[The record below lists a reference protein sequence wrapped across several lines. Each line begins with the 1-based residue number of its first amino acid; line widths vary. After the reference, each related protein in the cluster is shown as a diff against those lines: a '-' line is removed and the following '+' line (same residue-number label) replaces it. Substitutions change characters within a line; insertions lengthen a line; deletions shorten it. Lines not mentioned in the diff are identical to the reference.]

1 MTDKN
6 TLTVGVL
13 MGGMSTERP
22 ISLKSGKAVAE
33 ALRSRG
39 YRVVEID
46 VSPDTPAELVHH
58 KIDVAW
64 LALHG
69 SFGEDG
75 CIQGL
80 LEIMRI
86 PYTGSGVRASAIA
99 MDKIATKRLLRGT
112 PVKLPE
118 DTVWRQDEP
127 HPTEL
132 AFPVVTKTPNG
143 GSTIGI
149 HICDDAEGLE
159 AALTDCA
166 QYEADVL
173 IEQFIKGRE
182 ITVAVLNGTAL
193 PVVEIRPLTGH
204 FDFEAKYTKG
214 QTEYL
219 VPAPIDPVIA
229 ATAQQHAEIAYKT
242 VGLSG
247 IARAD
252 FIVDAEGI
260 PWFLEINTIPGMTA
274 TSLTPM
280 SANAVGIS
288 FEELVELAVKGAQLN
303 IERGDNLESGT
314 PADETKTPPIASSR
328 N

>member
-1 MTDKN
+1 MNKN
-6 TLTVGVL
+6 LTVGVL
-13 MGGMSTERP
+13 MGGMSSERP

-39 YRVVEID
+39 YNVVEID
-46 VSPDTPAELVHH
+46 VGPTTPAELIEH
-58 KIDVAW
+58 KVDVAW

-112 PVKLPE
+112 AVNLPD
-118 DTVWRQDEP
+118 DTVWRTGDAIP
-127 HPTEL
+127 DDL
-132 AFPVVTKTPNG
+132 RYPVVTKTPNG

-149 HICDDAEGLE
+149 HICNDKQELR
-159 AALTDCA
+159 AALADCG
-166 QYEADVL
+166 QFEADVL
-173 IEQFIKGRE
+173 LEQFVAGRE
-182 ITVAVLNGTAL
+182 ITVAVLDGAAL
-193 PVVEIRPLTGH
+193 PVVEIRPLSGH

-229 ATAQQHAEIAYKT
+229 ATAQQHAEIAYRT

-247 IARAD
+247 VSRAD

-280 SANAVGIS
+280 SAGATGIS
-288 FEELVELAVKGAQLN
+288 FEDLVEMSVKSAQLH
-303 IERGDNLESGT
+303 IDRGDKVSTEANAEQ
-314 PADETKTPPIASSR
+314 PDKQPIAS
-328 N
+328 NGN

>member
-1 MTDKN
+1 MNKN
-6 TLTVGVL
+6 LTVGVL
-13 MGGMSTERP
+13 MGGMSSERP

-39 YRVVEID
+39 YSVVEID
-46 VSPDTPAELVHH
+46 VGPSTPAELVEH
-58 KIDVAW
+58 KVDVAW

-112 PVKLPE
+112 AVNLPD
-118 DTVWRQDEP
+118 DTVWRTGDAIP
-127 HPTEL
+127 DDL
-132 AFPVVTKTPNG
+132 RYPVVTKTPNG

-149 HICDDAEGLE
+149 HICNDKQELR
-159 AALTDCA
+159 AALEDCG
-166 QYEADVL
+166 QFEADVL
-173 IEQFIKGRE
+173 LEQFVAGRE
-182 ITVAVLNGTAL
+182 ITVAVLDGAAL
-193 PVVEIRPLTGH
+193 PVVEIRPLSGH

-229 ATAQQHAEIAYKT
+229 ATAQQHAEIAYRT

-247 IARAD
+247 VSRAD

-280 SANAVGIS
+280 SAGATGIS
-288 FEELVELAVKGAQLN
+288 FEDLVEMSVKSSQLH
-303 IERGDNLESGT
+303 IERGDKVSTEANAEQ
-314 PADETKTPPIASSR
+314 PDEQPIAS
-328 N
+328 NGN

>member
-1 MTDKN
+1 MNKN
-6 TLTVGVL
+6 LTVGVL
-13 MGGMSTERP
+13 MGGMSSERP

-39 YRVVEID
+39 YSVVEID
-46 VSPDTPAELVHH
+46 VGPSTPAELVEH
-58 KIDVAW
+58 KVDVAW

-112 PVKLPE
+112 AVNLPD
-118 DTVWRQDEP
+118 DTVWRTGDAIP
-127 HPTEL
+127 DDL
-132 AFPVVTKTPNG
+132 RYPVVTKTPNG

-149 HICDDAEGLE
+149 HICNDKQELR
-159 AALTDCA
+159 AALEDCG
-166 QYEADVL
+166 QFEADVL
-173 IEQFIKGRE
+173 LEQFVAGRE
-182 ITVAVLNGTAL
+182 ITVAVLDGAAL
-193 PVVEIRPLTGH
+193 PVVEIRPLSGH

-229 ATAQQHAEIAYKT
+229 ATAQQHAEIAYRT

-247 IARAD
+247 VSRAD

-280 SANAVGIS
+280 SAGATGIS
-288 FEELVELAVKGAQLN
+288 FEDLVEMSVKTAQLH
-303 IERGDNLESGT
+303 IERGDKVSTEANAEQ
-314 PADETKTPPIASSR
+314 PDEQPIAS
-328 N
+328 NGN

>member
-1 MTDKN
+1 MNKN
-6 TLTVGVL
+6 LTVGVL
-13 MGGMSTERP
+13 MGGMSSERP

-33 ALRSRG
+33 ALRNRG
-39 YRVVEID
+39 FKVVEID
-46 VSPDTPAELVHH
+46 VGPNTPAELVANNV
-58 KIDVAW
+58 DVAW

-112 PVKLPE
+112 AVNLPA
-118 DTVWRQDEP
+118 DTVWRTGDAIPQDLEY
-127 HPTEL
+127 
-132 AFPVVTKTPNG
+132 PVVTKTPNG

-149 HICDDAEGLE
+149 HICKTEDELK
-159 AALTDCA
+159 AALQDCG
-166 QYEADVL
+166 QFEADVL
-173 IEQFIKGRE
+173 LEQFVGGRE
-182 ITVAVLNGTAL
+182 ITVAVLDGAAL
-193 PVVEIRPLTGH
+193 PVVEIRPLGGH

-247 IARAD
+247 VSRAD
-252 FIVDAEGI
+252 FIVDADGI

-280 SANAVGIS
+280 SAGATGVS
-288 FEELVELAVKGAQLN
+288 FEDLVEMSVKTAQLH
-303 IERGDNLESGT
+303 IERGDQVPTEANAGRPEG
-314 PADETKTPPIASSR
+314 PPIAS
-328 N
+328 NGN

>member
-1 MTDKN
+1 MNKN
-6 TLTVGVL
+6 LTVGVL
-13 MGGMSTERP
+13 MGGMSSERP

-39 YRVVEID
+39 YNVVEID
-46 VSPDTPAELVHH
+46 VGPSTPAELVEH
-58 KIDVAW
+58 KVDVAW

-112 PVKLPE
+112 AVNLPD
-118 DTVWRQDEP
+118 DTVWRTGEAIPDD
-127 HPTEL
+127 L
-132 AFPVVTKTPNG
+132 RYPVVTKTPNG

-149 HICDDAEGLE
+149 HICNDKQELR
-159 AALTDCA
+159 AALADCG
-166 QYEADVL
+166 QFEADVL
-173 IEQFIKGRE
+173 LEQFVAGRE
-182 ITVAVLNGTAL
+182 ITVAVLDGAAL
-193 PVVEIRPLTGH
+193 PVVEIRPLSGH

-229 ATAQQHAEIAYKT
+229 ATAQQHAEIAYRT

-247 IARAD
+247 VSRAD

-280 SANAVGIS
+280 SAGATGIS
-288 FEELVELAVKGAQLN
+288 FEDLVEMSVKTAQLH
-303 IERGDNLESGT
+303 IDRGDKVSTEANAEQ
-314 PADETKTPPIASSR
+314 PDEQPIAS
-328 N
+328 NGN

>member
-1 MTDKN
+1 MNKN
-6 TLTVGVL
+6 LKVGVL
-13 MGGMSTERP
+13 MGGMSSERP

-39 YRVVEID
+39 YEVVEID
-46 VSPDTPAELVHH
+46 VSPDTPAELVANQV
-58 KIDVAW
+58 DVAW

-112 PVKLPE
+112 GVHLPD
-118 DTVWRQDEP
+118 DTVWRTGSPLPQG
-127 HPTEL
+127 L
-132 AFPVVTKTPNG
+132 RYPVVTKTPNG

-149 HICDDAEGLE
+149 HICENEEQLNDAL
-159 AALTDCA
+159 ADCG
-166 QYEADVL
+166 QFEADVL
-173 IEQFIKGRE
+173 LEQFIGGRE
-182 ITVAVLNGTAL
+182 ITVAVLDGAAL
-193 PVVEIRPLTGH
+193 PVVEIRPLSGH

-229 ATAQQHAEIAYKT
+229 ATAQQHAELAYKT

-247 IARAD
+247 VSRAD
-252 FIVDAEGI
+252 FIVDADGI

-280 SANAVGIS
+280 SAGATGVS
-288 FEELVELAVKGAQLN
+288 FEDLVEMSVKSAQLH
-303 IERGDNLESGT
+303 IDRGDKVPSEANPERPEES
-314 PADETKTPPIASSR
+314 PIASNGS
-328 N
+328 

>member
-1 MTDKN
+1 MNKN
-6 TLTVGVL
+6 LTIGVL
-13 MGGMSTERP
+13 MGGMSSERP

-39 YRVVEID
+39 YGVVEID
-46 VSPDTPAELVHH
+46 VGPHTPAELVKHNV
-58 KIDVAW
+58 DVAW

-112 PVKLPE
+112 EVNLPD
-118 DTVWRQDEP
+118 DTVWRTGESIP
-127 HPTEL
+127 RNL
-132 AFPVVTKTPNG
+132 RYPVVTKTPNG

-149 HICDDAEGLE
+149 HICNNEVELE
-159 AALTDCA
+159 TALADCE
-166 QYEADVL
+166 QFEADVL
-173 IEQFIKGRE
+173 LEQFVAGRE
-182 ITVAVLNGTAL
+182 ITVAVLDGAAL
-193 PVVEIRPLTGH
+193 PVVEIRPLSGH

-229 ATAQQHAEIAYKT
+229 ATAQQHAEIAYRT

-247 IARAD
+247 VSRAD

-280 SANAVGIS
+280 SAGATGVS
-288 FEELVELAVKGAQLN
+288 FEDLVEMSVKSAQLH
-303 IERGDNLESGT
+303 IERGDKVSTEANTEQ
-314 PADETKTPPIASSR
+314 PDEKPIAS
-328 N
+328 NGN

>member
-1 MTDKN
+1 MTKN
-6 TLTVGVL
+6 LTVGVL
-13 MGGMSTERP
+13 MGGMSSERP
-22 ISLKSGKAVAE
+22 ISMKSGKAVAE

-39 YRVVEID
+39 YTVVEID
-46 VSPDTPAELVHH
+46 VGPNTPAELVAH
-58 KIDVAW
+58 KVDVAW

-112 PVKLPE
+112 SVNLPE
-118 DTVWRQDEP
+118 DTVWRTGQP
-127 HPTEL
+127 LPAGL
-132 AFPVVTKTPNG
+132 QYPVVTKTPNG

-149 HICDDAEGLE
+149 HICADQAELKSALE
-159 AALTDCA
+159 DCG
-166 QYEADVL
+166 QFEADVL
-173 IEQFIKGRE
+173 LEQFVAGRE
-182 ITVAVLNGTAL
+182 ITVAVLDGAAL
-193 PVVEIRPLTGH
+193 PVVEIRPLSGH

-229 ATAQQHAEIAYKT
+229 ATAQQHAEMAYKT

-252 FIVDAEGI
+252 FIVDADGI

-280 SANAVGIS
+280 SAGATGVN
-288 FEELVELAVKGAQLN
+288 FEDLVEMAVKGAQLH
-303 IERGDNLESGT
+303 IDRGDNVPSEANSERS
-314 PADETKTPPIASSR
+314 DEPSLAS
-328 N
+328 NGH

>member
-1 MTDKN
+1 MTDPH

-13 MGGMSTERP
+13 MGGMSSERP
-22 ISLKSGKAVAE
+22 ISMKSGRAVSE

-39 YRVVEID
+39 YTVVEID
-46 VSPDTPAELVHH
+46 VGPDTPAQLIAHGVN
-58 KIDVAW
+58 VAW

-80 LEIMRI
+80 LEVMRI

-112 PVKLPE
+112 SVALP
-118 DTVWRQDEP
+118 DDSVWTRGQ
-127 HPTEL
+127 PTPEGL
-132 AFPVVTKTPNG
+132 QYPVVTKTPNG

-149 HICDDAEGLE
+149 HICENQDELE
-159 AALTDCA
+159 SALNDCA
-166 QYEADVL
+166 QFEGSVL
-173 IEQFIKGRE
+173 LEQFIAGTE
-182 ITVAVLNGTAL
+182 ITVAVIDGSAM
-193 PVVEIRPLTGH
+193 PVVEIRPLTGT

-219 VPAPIDPVIA
+219 VPAPIDPVVA
-229 ATAQQHAEIAYKT
+229 ATAQSAAEVAFQR

-247 IARAD
+247 VARAD
-252 FIVDAEGI
+252 FIVDEQGI

-280 SANAVGIS
+280 AAGATGVS
-288 FEELVELAVKGAQLN
+288 FEDLVEMALKGAQLHV
-303 IERGDNLESGT
+303 ERGDKITSSSG
-314 PADETKTPPIASSR
+314 PQDEQSSPLAS
-328 N
+328 NGN

>member
-1 MTDKN
+1 MTDPKN
-6 TLTVGVL
+6 LKVGVL

-39 YRVVEID
+39 YDVVEID
-46 VSPDTPAELVHH
+46 VGPETPKLLIDQGV
-58 KIDVAW
+58 DVAW

-112 PVKLPE
+112 SVHLPE
-118 DTVWRQDEP
+118 DFVWRTGETIPKDIS
-127 HPTEL
+127 
-132 AFPVVTKTPNG
+132 FPVVTKTPNG

-149 HICDDAEGLE
+149 HICTDADSLE
-159 AALTDCA
+159 SALNDCG
-166 QYEADVL
+166 QFEDDVL
-173 IEQFIKGRE
+173 IEQFINGRE
-182 ITVAVLNGTAL
+182 ITVAVLDGAAL
-193 PVVEIRPLTGH
+193 PVVEIRPIKGH

-229 ATAQQHAEIAYKT
+229 ATAQTHAETAYKA

-280 SANAVGIS
+280 SANATGVS
-288 FEELVELAVKGAQLN
+288 FEDLVETSVKTAKLH
-303 IERGDNLESGT
+303 IERGDKMVTEANTEDKLSE
-314 PADETKTPPIASSR
+314 AIASG
-328 N
+328 NA

>member
-1 MTDKN
+1 MTSN
-6 TLTVGVL
+6 TTQTIAVL
-13 MGGMSTERP
+13 MGGMSSERP
-22 ISLKSGKAVAE
+22 ISMKSGKAVAA

-39 YRVVEID
+39 HTVVEID
-46 VSPDTPAELVHH
+46 VGPNLPADLREHN
-58 KIDVAW
+58 IDVAW

-75 CIQGL
+75 CVQGL

-99 MDKIATKRLLRGT
+99 MDKIATKRILRGT
-112 PVKLPE
+112 DIPLPE
-118 DTVWRQDEP
+118 DTVWNQGEATP
-127 HPTEL
+127 KNLTY
-132 AFPVVTKTPNG
+132 PVVAKTPNG

-149 HICDDAEGLE
+149 HICDNEETLT
-159 AALTDCA
+159 AALDDCGRF
-166 QYEADVL
+166 EPCVL
-173 IEQFIKGRE
+173 LEQFVAGKE
-182 ITVAVLNGTAL
+182 ITVALIDGEPM
-193 PVVEIRPLTGH
+193 PVVEIRPAEGF

-229 ATAQQHAEIAYKT
+229 ATAQQYAQTAFRA

-252 FIVDAEGI
+252 FIVDNDGI

-280 SANAVGIS
+280 AAGAKGTS
-288 FEELVELAVKGAQLN
+288 FEDLVEICLKGAQLHN
-303 IERGDNLESGT
+303 ERDDEKPSEANQSL
-314 PADETKTPPIASSR
+314 DETQTIASNSL
-328 N
+328 

>member
-1 MTDKN
+1 MTDPH

-13 MGGMSTERP
+13 MGGMSSERP
-22 ISLKSGKAVAE
+22 ISMKSGHAVSE

-39 YRVVEID
+39 YNVVEID
-46 VSPDTPAELVHH
+46 VGPDTPAQLIANGV
-58 KIDVAW
+58 DVAW

-80 LEIMRI
+80 LEVMRI

-112 PVKLPE
+112 GVALP
-118 DTVWRQDEP
+118 DDNVWTRGQ
-127 HPTEL
+127 PTPEGL
-132 AFPVVTKTPNG
+132 RYPVVTKTPNG

-149 HICDDAEGLE
+149 HICENQDELE
-159 AALTDCA
+159 TALNDCA
-166 QYEADVL
+166 QFEGTVL
-173 IEQFIKGRE
+173 LEQFIAGTE
-182 ITVAVLNGTAL
+182 ITVAVIDGSAM
-193 PVVEIRPLTGH
+193 PVVEIRPLTGT

-219 VPAPIDPVIA
+219 VPAPIDPVVA
-229 ATAQQHAEIAYKT
+229 ATAQSAAEIAFQH

-247 IARAD
+247 VARAD
-252 FIVDAEGI
+252 FIVDEQGI

-280 SANAVGIS
+280 AAGATGVS
-288 FEELVELAVKGAQLN
+288 FEDLVEMALKGAQLHV
-303 IERGDNLESGT
+303 ERGDQITSSSG
-314 PADETKTPPIASSR
+314 PQDEQTSPLAS
-328 N
+328 NGN

>member
-1 MTDKN
+1 MNKN
-6 TLTVGVL
+6 LTVGVL
-13 MGGMSTERP
+13 MGGMSSERP

-39 YRVVEID
+39 YNVVEID
-46 VSPDTPAELVHH
+46 VGPSTPAELVEH
-58 KIDVAW
+58 KVDVAW

-112 PVKLPE
+112 AVNLPD
-118 DTVWRQDEP
+118 DTVWRTGDAIP
-127 HPTEL
+127 DDL
-132 AFPVVTKTPNG
+132 RYPVVTKTPNG

-149 HICDDAEGLE
+149 HICNDKEELR
-159 AALTDCA
+159 AALEDCG
-166 QYEADVL
+166 QFEADVL
-173 IEQFIKGRE
+173 LEQFVAGRE
-182 ITVAVLNGTAL
+182 ITVAVLDGAAL
-193 PVVEIRPLTGH
+193 PVVEIRPLSGH

-229 ATAQQHAEIAYKT
+229 ATAQQHAEIAYRT

-247 IARAD
+247 VSRAD

-280 SANAVGIS
+280 SAGATGIS
-288 FEELVELAVKGAQLN
+288 FEDLVEMSVKSAQLH
-303 IERGDNLESGT
+303 IERGDKVSTEANAEQ
-314 PADETKTPPIASSR
+314 PDEQPIAS
-328 N
+328 NGN

>member
-1 MTDKN
+1 MTDPKIPI
-6 TLTVGVL
+6 VGVL
-13 MGGMSTERP
+13 MGGMSSERP

-39 YRVVEID
+39 HTVVEID
-46 VSPDTPAELVHH
+46 VGPQLPADLREH

-75 CIQGL
+75 CVQGL

-99 MDKIATKRLLRGT
+99 MDKIATKRILRGT
-112 PVKLPE
+112 SIPLPH
-118 DTVWRQDEP
+118 DTTWNQGDP
-127 HPTEL
+127 IPDGL
-132 AFPVVTKTPNG
+132 NYPVVAKTPNG

-149 HICDDAEGLE
+149 HICENKESLS
-159 AALTDCA
+159 AALEDCGRF
-166 QYEADVL
+166 EPCVL
-173 IEQFIKGRE
+173 LEQFVAGRE
-182 ITVAVLNGTAL
+182 ITVALIDGTSL
-193 PVVEIRPLTGH
+193 PVVEIRPVEGF
-204 FDFEAKYTKG
+204 FDFNAKYTRG

-229 ATAQQHAEIAYKT
+229 ATAQQHAEIAFRA

-252 FIVDAEGI
+252 FIVDNDGI

-280 SANAVGIS
+280 AAGANGIS
-288 FEELVELAVKGAQLN
+288 FDELVEMCLKGAQLHN
-303 IERGDNLESGT
+303 DRDDQKPSEANQGPPESPT
-314 PADETKTPPIASSR
+314 IAS
-328 N
+328 NGH

>member
-1 MTDKN
+1 MTDSKN
-6 TLTVGVL
+6 LTVGVL

-22 ISLKSGKAVAE
+22 ISLKSGAAVAE

-39 YRVVEID
+39 YTVVEID
-46 VSPDTPAELVHH
+46 VGPDTPAKLIEHGV
-58 KIDVAW
+58 DVAW

-112 PVKLPE
+112 EVHLPS
-118 DTVWRQDEP
+118 DAVWRRGTP
-127 HPTEL
+127 IPSGLT
-132 AFPVVTKTPNG
+132 FPVVTKTPNG

-149 HICDDAEGLE
+149 HICADLE
-159 AALTDCA
+159 SLSAALDDC
-166 QYEADVL
+166 QQFEADVL
-173 IEQFIKGRE
+173 IEQFIGGSE
-182 ITVAVLNGTAL
+182 ITVAVLDGDAL
-193 PVVEIRPLTGH
+193 PVVEIRPVGGH
-204 FDFEAKYTKG
+204 FDFDAKYTKG

-247 IARAD
+247 VARAD
-252 FIVDAEGI
+252 FIIDADGI

-280 SANAVGIS
+280 SAGATGVC
-288 FEELVELAVKGAQLN
+288 FEELVEIAVKGAQLH
-303 IERGDNLESGT
+303 IERGDEIPSEANSTAPKDPQL
-314 PADETKTPPIASSR
+314 AS
-328 N
+328 NGD

>member
-1 MTDKN
+1 MTDKK

-33 ALRSRG
+33 ALRNRG
-39 YRVVEID
+39 YAVVEID
-46 VSPDTPAELVHH
+46 VGPDTPAQLIHH

-75 CIQGL
+75 CIQGM
-80 LEIMRI
+80 LEVMRI

-112 PVKLPE
+112 EVELPE
-118 DTVWRQDEP
+118 DTVWRRGQ
-127 HPTEL
+127 PTPTDI

-149 HICDDAEGLE
+149 HICENATRLAD
-159 AALTDCA
+159 ALTDCA

-173 IEQFIKGRE
+173 IEQFIQGRE
-182 ITVAVLNGTAL
+182 ITVAVLNGTAF

-252 FIVDAEGI
+252 FIVDGEGI

-280 SANAVGIS
+280 SANAAGIN
-288 FEELVELAVKGAQLN
+288 FEELVEMSVKGAQLN
-303 IERGDNLESGT
+303 IDRGDNIPSEATQGDS
-314 PADETKTPPIASSR
+314 KTPPIAS
-328 N
+328 NGN

>member
-1 MTDKN
+1 MTDTKA
-6 TLTVGVL
+6 LTIGVL
-13 MGGMSTERP
+13 MGGMSSERP
-22 ISLKSGKAVAE
+22 ISLKSGRAVAE
-33 ALRSRG
+33 ALRSKG
-39 YRVVEID
+39 YTVVEID
-46 VSPDTPAELVHH
+46 VGPDTPAKLITH

-99 MDKIATKRLLRGT
+99 MDKIATKRLLRNT
-112 PVKLPE
+112 AVCLPD
-118 DTVWRQDEP
+118 DTVWQRGEP
-127 HPTEL
+127 IPKGL
-132 AFPVVTKTPNG
+132 RFPVVTKTPNG

-149 HICDDAEGLE
+149 HVCTDADALE
-159 AALTDCA
+159 TALQDCA
-166 QYEADVL
+166 RFEDVVL
-173 IEQFIKGRE
+173 LEQFVAGRE
-182 ITVAVLNGTAL
+182 ITVALLDGTAL
-193 PVVEIRPLTGH
+193 PVVEIRPLSGH

-229 ATAQQHAEIAYKT
+229 ATASQHAEVAFRSL
-242 VGLSG
+242 GLSG
-247 IARAD
+247 LARAD
-252 FIVDAEGI
+252 FIIDDAGT

-280 SANAVGIS
+280 AAAATGIS
-288 FEELVELAVKGAQLN
+288 FEDLVEMAVKAVQLHIDRN
-303 IERGDNLESGT
+303 DGKEPEAR
-314 PADETKTPPIASSR
+314 PAPPSPPQKAS
-328 N
+328 NGH